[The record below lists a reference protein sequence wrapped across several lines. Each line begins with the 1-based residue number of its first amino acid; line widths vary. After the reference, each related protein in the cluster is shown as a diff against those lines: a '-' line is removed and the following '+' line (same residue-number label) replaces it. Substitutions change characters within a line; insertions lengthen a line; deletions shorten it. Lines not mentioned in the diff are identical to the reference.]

1 MRFIARH
8 GRMLHAFQVFVSVG
22 ESFFGD
28 EIVFSYQ
35 QLVPKDICVP
45 TKIVIIMVYSTMCV
59 SYTKL

>member
-1 MRFIARH
+1 
-8 GRMLHAFQVFVSVG
+8 MLHAFQVFVSVG